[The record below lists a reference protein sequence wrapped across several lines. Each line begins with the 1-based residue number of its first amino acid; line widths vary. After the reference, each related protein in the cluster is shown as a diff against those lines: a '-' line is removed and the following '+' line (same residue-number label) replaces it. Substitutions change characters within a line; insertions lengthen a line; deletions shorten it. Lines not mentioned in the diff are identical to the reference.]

1 MLLHANIK
9 NHCHGMLRACYV
21 DGSFDCSHP
30 CPQGYQQMLP
40 AAAAVSAAAA
50 AALPTKAISAKTNGL
65 FDPLGPLDVDAL
77 NAAYIQ
83 KHQAALLGSH
93 LRL

>member
-1 MLLHANIK
+1 MLAT
-9 NHCHGMLRACYV
+9 
-21 DGSFDCSHP
+21 P
-30 CPQGYQQMLP
+30 
-40 AAAAVSAAAA
+40 AVSAAAS
-50 AALPTKAISAKTNGL
+50 LPINSLAGVQPKANGLSGKTNGL
-65 FDPLGPLDVDAL
+65 FDPLGPFDVEAL

>member
-1 MLLHANIK
+1 
-9 NHCHGMLRACYV
+9 
-21 DGSFDCSHP
+21 
-30 CPQGYQQMLP
+30 MLP

-50 AALPTKAISAKTNGL
+50 AALPINGLAQAKANGMSLKGSGL
-65 FDPLGPLDVDAL
+65 FDPLGPFDVDAL
-77 NAAYIQ
+77 SAAYIQ

>member
-1 MLLHANIK
+1 ML
-9 NHCHGMLRACYV
+9 
-21 DGSFDCSHP
+21 
-30 CPQGYQQMLP
+30 QGYQQMLATP
-40 AAAAVSAAAA
+40 AVSAAA
-50 AALPTKAISAKTNGL
+50 LPISGLAGVQPKVNGFSAKTNGL
-65 FDPLGPLDVDAL
+65 FDPLGPFDVEAL

>member
-1 MLLHANIK
+1 MECLA
-9 NHCHGMLRACYV
+9 V
-21 DGSFDCSHP
+21 
-30 CPQGYQQMLP
+30 QGYQQMLTTP
-40 AAAAVSAAAA
+40 AVA
-50 AALPTKAISAKTNGL
+50 AALPTNGYAARPKANGMGGKANGL
-65 FDPLGPLDVDAL
+65 FDPLGPFDVDAL

>member
-1 MLLHANIK
+1 MLTT
-9 NHCHGMLRACYV
+9 
-21 DGSFDCSHP
+21 P
-30 CPQGYQQMLP
+30 
-40 AAAAVSAAAA
+40 AAAVSAAAA
-50 AALPTKAISAKTNGL
+50 AAAALPANGLAGVQAKANGFGVKSNGL
-65 FDPLGPLDVDAL
+65 FDPLGPFDVDAL

>member
-1 MLLHANIK
+1 M
-9 NHCHGMLRACYV
+9 
-21 DGSFDCSHP
+21 
-30 CPQGYQQMLP
+30 QGYQQMLAP
-40 AAAAVSAAAA
+40 AAAVSAAAA
-50 AALPTKAISAKTNGL
+50 LPAKANGISAKSNGL
-65 FDPLGPLDVDAL
+65 FDPLGHFDVDAL

>member
-1 MLLHANIK
+1 LQTPNFIAMAYYMPATLMPA
-9 NHCHGMLRACYV
+9 
-21 DGSFDCSHP
+21 DCSHYY
-30 CPQGYQQMLP
+30 PQGYQQMLP